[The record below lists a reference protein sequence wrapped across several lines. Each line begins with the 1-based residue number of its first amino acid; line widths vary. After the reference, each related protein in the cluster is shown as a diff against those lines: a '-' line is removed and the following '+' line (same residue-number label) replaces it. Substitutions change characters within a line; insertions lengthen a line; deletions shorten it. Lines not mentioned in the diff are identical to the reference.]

1 MAEARQKM
9 RGTSIELDQYL
20 GKEGQI
26 CYNLTNGELRVYDG
40 ISLGGK
46 RFLNRDSTVALIND
60 VIVSGTVNNSLR
72 LGGELPAFYRD
83 AANLNAGVLPA
94 ARLVGNYSFAK
105 LTLSGDSDI
114 GGKLTVA
121 GATVLSGN
129 LTGYTATFS
138 ATLKVENNDPILQV
152 LESDTGGDGR
162 VRVIGGNLC
171 LQSSG
176 DIRLTGISGTDVS
189 AVYIR
194 NSSNWY
200 TVWHTGNLAAPV
212 QTSRSI
218 IAGNGLSGGGTLA
231 ADRTITL
238 GTPTTITATST
249 NSVTTTSHTH
259 DLTLTSANIISFLGY
274 TPASNAISIV
284 AGNGLSGGGTL
295 SASRTITLGT
305 PGSIT
310 NSTENTVSSTSHTHA
325 LGIIAAEVSTTTSN
339 GTTSFG
345 LGHFVAALV
354 AGNVGVPNRN
364 GDSDVRI
371 HGGNSSQYLI
381 NNVGTALAGT
391 WRSRGSFT
399 TGGSGS
405 PECIIAQRTA

>member
-46 RFLNRDSTVALIND
+46 RFLNHDSTVALIND
-60 VIVSGTVNNSLR
+60 VIVSGTVYNSLR

-105 LTLSGDSDI
+105 LTLSGD
-114 GGKLTVA
+114 
-121 GATVLSGN
+121 
-129 LTGYTATFS
+129 LTGGTATFS

-162 VRVIGGNLC
+162 VRVTDGNLY

-200 TVWHTGNLAAPV
+200 TLWHTGTLASPV
-212 QTSRSI
+212 QTTRNI

-231 ADRTITL
+231 ADRTVSL
-238 GTPTTITATST
+238 GTPSTITGATGNTLS
-249 NSVTTTSHTH
+249 TTSHTH
-259 DLTLTSANIISFLGY
+259 ALTLVTADIVEFLGY
-274 TPASNAISIV
+274 TPANSVRQVI
-284 AGNGLSGGGTL
+284 AGNGLSGGGTI
-295 SASRTITLGT
+295 AADRTITLGT

-310 NSTENTVSSTSHTHA
+310 NSTSNSVSSTSHTHE
-325 LGIIAAEVSTTTSN
+325 LGFTAAEVYTGSTLNAVT
-339 GTTSFG
+339 FG
-345 LGHFVAALV
+345 LGHIVAVYTTTPDRNESTSVRLHESD
-354 AGNVGVPNRN
+354 NRLYN
-364 GDSDVRI
+364 GS
-371 HGGNSSQYLI
+371 GSGSLLT
-381 NNVGTALAGT
+381 GTY
-391 WRSRGSFT
+391 RSRGGISSST
-399 TGGSGS
+399 
-405 PECIIAQRTA
+405 IMQRTA